1 MAKDITG
8 KKFST
13 IWLAQIGIQNT
24 YQTPTNYLKGYTHT
38 QSQIGKG
45 YELSIKQLF
54 DK

>member
-1 MAKDITG
+1 MAKDVIG
-8 KKFST
+8 KKLST

-24 YQTPTNYLKGYTHT
+24 YQTPTNYLKRHTHI
-38 QSQIGKG
+38 QPQIGKG